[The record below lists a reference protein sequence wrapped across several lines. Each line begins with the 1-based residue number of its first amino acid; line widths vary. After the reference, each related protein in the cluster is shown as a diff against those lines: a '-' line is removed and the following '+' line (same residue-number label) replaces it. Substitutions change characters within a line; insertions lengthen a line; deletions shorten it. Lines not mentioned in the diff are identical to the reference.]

1 MEDKK
6 RDADVRRSAGNNG
19 GSFMYYRDYSRDADI
34 GETVKHNHR
43 TEAALV
49 SKIAA
54 KARGR
59 AGRFRGK
66 NGTQENN
73 KARGGKMAR

>member
-1 MEDKK
+1 MDDK
-6 RDADVRRSAGNNG
+6 NHNG
-19 GSFMYYRDYSRDADI
+19 GSFMYYRDYTRDADV
-34 GETVKHNHR
+34 GEAVKHNHK
-43 TEAALV
+43 TEVALV
-49 SKIAA
+49 SKAAA
-54 KARGR
+54 KMLGR

>member
-1 MEDKK
+1 
-6 RDADVRRSAGNNG
+6 
-19 GSFMYYRDYSRDADI
+19 MYYRDYSQDKDADVAD
-34 GETVKHNHR
+34 TVKHNH
-43 TEAALV
+43 TTKKALM

-54 KARGR
+54 KITGR

-66 NGTQENN
+66 NGAQENN